1 MDKPDKPD
9 ELRAA
14 RAELLSNLEAL
25 RRAVSTTTT
34 LSTVLDNAWFDAV
47 EAEIKTTSP
56 PRLATTDPSGFLY
69 DFCHPLR
76 GADWFE
82 RAQQLALDNRREEI
96 SDDAKF
102 ALAFAGLDPI
112 RTTLPQLDA
121 RLQAFAVL
129 GFKPMVVQVKL
140 AELRA
145 ARNSPS
151 FKNHLFELSVLGDL
165 ALKKALIDIEEASTA
180 VDGVINIDG
189 RDVLVEAT
197 NTTQRV
203 IPDFALPFPCPLL
216 TPKRGSERQTDASED
231 FF

>member
-1 MDKPDKPD
+1 M
-9 ELRAA
+9 
-14 RAELLSNLEAL
+14 
-25 RRAVSTTTT
+25 
-34 LSTVLDNAWFDAV
+34 
-47 EAEIKTTSP
+47 
-56 PRLATTDPSGFLY
+56 
-69 DFCHPLR
+69 
-76 GADWFE
+76 
-82 RAQQLALDNRREEI
+82 
-96 SDDAKF
+96 
-102 ALAFAGLDPI
+102 
-112 RTTLPQLDA
+112 
-121 RLQAFAVL
+121 L

-216 TPKRGSERQTDASED
+216 TPKRGSARQTDASEEC
-231 FF
+231 F